1 MNHAQIERSNQYRKL
16 MLATIESI
24 SMMLLCLQ
32 AAYLTF
38 HCHKWK
44 FERAEFAQFAKAA
57 TTELTE
63 DFREFGNLLTDI
75 ADILDNSSTATTNH
89 TPSGAGDLI
98 TNFLINRFNDAQSSG
113 INAETQEQREIH
125 QAISEEN
132 IPEIQ
137 ESD

>member
-1 MNHAQIERSNQYRKL
+1 

-38 HCHKWK
+38 HCHRWK
-44 FERAEFAQFAKAA
+44 FERAEFAQFAISK
-57 TTELTE
+57 TEELTE

-75 ADILDNSSTATTNH
+75 ADILDSSTTANSNH
-89 TPSGAGDLI
+89 TPSTAGDLI
-98 TNFLINRFNDAQSSG
+98 TNFLISRFNDAQSSG
-113 INAETQEQREIH
+113 NNGTTQIEREIH
-125 QAISEEN
+125 QEFSEEKLS
-132 IPEIQ
+132 EVQ

>member
-1 MNHAQIERSNQYRKL
+1 

-44 FERAEFAQFAKAA
+44 FERAEFVQFAKAA

-98 TNFLINRFNDAQSSG
+98 TNFLISRFNDAQSSG
-113 INAETQEQREIH
+113 NNGNTTQIERKVH
-125 QAISEEN
+125 QAVSEEKF
-132 IPEIQ
+132 PEVQ